1 MAWILF
7 TPEICVGADNCLV
20 FALLLALFAILSILA
35 IRAMQALF
43 GKLAILVIL
52 TKLGKLAILDIKV
65 LIGLLAKQA
74 IIGIQAEPTLLIL
87 FPVI

>member
-1 MAWILF
+1 
-7 TPEICVGADNCLV
+7 
-20 FALLLALFAILSILA
+20 
-35 IRAMQALF
+35 MQALF

-52 TKLGKLAILDIKV
+52 TKLGKLAILDIQV

-74 IIGIQAEPTLLIL
+74 IIGIQAVPTPLIL